1 MNKSNVIELAGR
13 VESTDPLTELLRS
26 GARQLLQEA
35 IEAELQELLA
45 THSDRVLED
54 GRAGVVRNGH
64 LPARAIQTGIGPVT
78 VQIPKVRAKTGE
90 PVTFHSALVPPY
102 VRKTKA
108 LEAALPWLYLKGV
121 SSGEMGA
128 ALEVLVGPEAKGLSA
143 NTASRL
149 KRRWAQ
155 EYQAWREA
163 PLDKDRWVYVWVDG
177 VYSGLRG
184 EQSKL
189 CALVVIGVNERGEK
203 HFLAIEDGMRESTQ
217 SWREVLLKLKSRGM
231 NVPQLAIGDGAM
243 GFWAALEE
251 VYPESRQQRCWMH
264 KTTAIPAKY
273 LQPVILRVPGGLE
286 YFSSQTFGRKQCHT
300 NGFLCR
306 G

>member
-1 MNKSNVIELAGR
+1 M
-13 VESTDPLTELLRS
+13 TELLRS

-128 ALEVLVGPEAKGLSA
+128 ALEVLVGPEAKGL
-143 NTASRL
+143 
-149 KRRWAQ
+149 
-155 EYQAWREA
+155 
-163 PLDKDRWVYVWVDG
+163 
-177 VYSGLRG
+177 
-184 EQSKL
+184 
-189 CALVVIGVNERGEK
+189 
-203 HFLAIEDGMRESTQ
+203 
-217 SWREVLLKLKSRGM
+217 
-231 NVPQLAIGDGAM
+231 
-243 GFWAALEE
+243 
-251 VYPESRQQRCWMH
+251 
-264 KTTAIPAKY
+264 
-273 LQPVILRVPGGLE
+273 
-286 YFSSQTFGRKQCHT
+286 
-300 NGFLCR
+300 
-306 G
+306 